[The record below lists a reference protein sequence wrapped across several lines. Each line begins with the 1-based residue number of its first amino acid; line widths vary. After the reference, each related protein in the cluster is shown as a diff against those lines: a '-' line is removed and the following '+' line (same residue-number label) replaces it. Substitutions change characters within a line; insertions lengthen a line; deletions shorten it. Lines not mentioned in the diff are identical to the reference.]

1 MKDDLLVGCST
12 GVRNQYRLF
21 QKRRRIV
28 LVLWFP
34 QNLRKARDWKPSFKT
49 SFSQSLED
57 QSHDSCDWWTFHS
70 GDLHVFFMLLLH
82 YTSSALNCSG
92 TVWHMQWNCVA
103 AVSSPQGSF
112 SRLHQCFTTKKR
124 EASWRYLLHYLVI
137 IIDGKIATGD
147 H

>member
-70 GDLHVFFMLLLH
+70 GDLHVFFTLLLH

-92 TVWHMQWNCVA
+92 TVWHMQRNCVA